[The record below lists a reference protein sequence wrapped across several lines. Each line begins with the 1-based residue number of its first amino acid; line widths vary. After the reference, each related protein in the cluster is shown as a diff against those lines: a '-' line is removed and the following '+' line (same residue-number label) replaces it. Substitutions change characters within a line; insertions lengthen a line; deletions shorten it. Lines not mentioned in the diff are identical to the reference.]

1 MKSFFVKQRV
11 ANSKKEGLTIISKII
26 LFSVLL
32 LTFISPIYCLADQRQ
47 ELIKSI
53 LDKSTN
59 ADGDLSASLEYIK
72 SLDTMTLTELN
83 TADLQAKQKEDARN
97 KAAAE
102 ANEKSSEDTGNWFT
116 KGIKSIANFLAD
128 EIIGFP
134 IRYIFIPFAKILMA
148 LAGKVLDFS
157 IQYTIFSNPN
167 QMGRFDDVVKEV
179 WQIIRDIFN
188 ISFIF
193 ILLYIAIK
201 KIVGSASIKTKEML
215 TSIIIS
221 ALLINFSF
229 FISRVVIDGGN
240 MVASALLNQIQE
252 NAPAQTTT
260 DDVANFVAKSI
271 AGMDSKKI
279 KLSSVLAQSI
289 GIAGI
294 SSELNS
300 VGGTEESKTA
310 ESKTARVGLVGLVI
324 TLILVLIVTYV
335 FFFLAFLI
343 IGRFVM
349 LIFLVAVSPI
359 GFVGSSIP
367 GMKKHADEWRQELIN
382 QTILA
387 PVFMFFM
394 LLITKIASVTTDA
407 SGDAMGLRYFK
418 YLLIIFFL
426 FKAVGESKRLS
437 GKIGGLADK
446 AATFATGA
454 ALAVA
459 TGGTALIARQTIGRG
474 AAALAK
480 GSVGRSLQ
488 ASAAKGGVVAGWAY
502 KGIKGTGN
510 ASMDVRNT
518 AVARQSLGFVKSA
531 GGIDLAGDRAKG
543 GGNYGKDKTGFAGWK
558 EKRKDDVAKQ
568 SQEYDSSAKKY
579 EETLSIQA
587 INKSKKE
594 RAAEEEAKKKLEEAE
609 NNRATGKISTAD
621 RDVIKT
627 DYEAK
632 KKARVDA
639 EKDTSAELTN
649 RAEAGFE
656 AISATDPRKKA
667 YEDAEAE
674 IQNIRNKQGFNA
686 IALTNK
692 TQTQDQYDKE
702 EAKLQIELA
711 KVVTEKQKAK
721 AEGIKNQ
728 MKIVETA
735 ILDKNNP
742 NKKQDASLIKIL
754 ESRKKVNEM
763 RQNYA
768 DQLRKKIV
776 TFSNLSFLT
785 GDGLSER
792 EELATVVESS
802 RGMTREKTE
811 TEKTLAELMRQIE
824 ALKGK

>member
-1 MKSFFVKQRV
+1 MTYKGESRFDL
-11 ANSKKEGLTIISKII
+11 E
-26 LFSVLL
+26 
-32 LTFISPIYCLADQRQ
+32 
-47 ELIKSI
+47 
-53 LDKSTN
+53 
-59 ADGDLSASLEYIK
+59 DLSLNDLEKLRDKYWAEDK
-72 SLDTMTLTELN
+72 TKADTRAAME
-83 TADLQAKQKEDARN
+83 AQ
-97 KAAAE
+97 AAE
-102 ANEKSSEDTGNWFT
+102 NAGCNLVCRGMKAVG
-116 KGIKSIANFLAD
+116 GFLAD
-128 EIIGFP
+128 TIIGFP
-134 IRYIFIPFAKILMA
+134 IRVIFIPVAKILMA
-148 LAGKVLDFS
+148 IAGKILDFS
-157 IQYTIFSNPN
+157 IHYTIFSG
-167 QMGRFDDVVKEV
+167 QMQNFDGVVKEI
-179 WQIIRDIFN
+179 WTIIRDVFN

-201 KIVGSASIKTKEML
+201 EIIGSTSVDTKKML
-215 TSIIIS
+215 GSIIIS
-221 ALLINFSF
+221 ALFINFSF

-240 MVASALLNQIQE
+240 MVATAFLNRIQGDTTEQAPSIQE
-252 NAPAQTTT
+252 S
-260 DDVANFVAKSI
+260 VVSFVTKSI
-271 AGMDSKKI
+271 AGLDSKEI
-279 KLSSVLAQSI
+279 KLSSVLANNI
-289 GIAGI
+289 GIGKI
-294 SSELNS
+294 GETLSTIDKSE
-300 VGGTEESKTA
+300 KT
-310 ESKTARVGLVGLVI
+310 GLVGLII

-359 GFVGSSIP
+359 GFVGGSIP
-367 GMKKHADEWRQELIN
+367 GMKKHADEWRHELIN

-394 LLITKIASVTTDA
+394 LLITKIAAVPAIAEVGA
-407 SGDAMGLRYFK
+407 SSSATGLQYFK
-418 YLLIIFFL
+418 FLLIIFFL

-446 AATFATGA
+446 AASFATGA

-488 ASAAKGGVVAGWAY
+488 ASAAKGGIVGGLSNLGL
-502 KGIKGTGN
+502 KGIKGTAN

-558 EKRKDDVAKQ
+558 EKRKDDVARQ
-568 SQEYDSSAKKY
+568 SQEYDKTAKDY
-579 EETLSIQA
+579 QA
-587 INKSKKE
+587 SLDTKALNRSKKE
-594 RAAEEEAKKKLEEAE
+594 RLVEEEAKKKLEEAE
-609 NNRATGKISTAD
+609 NNLATGKITTTD
-621 RDVIKT
+621 RDAIKT
-627 DYEAK
+627 DYETK
-632 KKARVDA
+632 KKARIDA
-639 EKDTSAELTN
+639 EKNTSAELTN

-674 IQNIRNKQGFNA
+674 IQNIRTKQNVNA
-686 IALTNK
+686 TALK
-692 TQTQDQYDKE
+692 GGTQTQDQYDKE
-702 EAKLQIELA
+702 EAKLQLELA
-711 KVVTEKQKAK
+711 KVVTEKEKAK
-721 AEGIKNQ
+721 VEGIKNQ
-728 MKIVETA
+728 MKIVETE

-754 ESRKKVNEM
+754 TTRNKLNEM

-768 DQLRKKIV
+768 DQLRKKIL
-776 TFSNLSFLT
+776 TFSNLSVLT

-792 EELATVVESS
+792 EELATIVESS
-802 RGMTREKTE
+802 RGTTREKTE

-824 ALKGK
+824 ALKSK

>member
-1 MKSFFVKQRV
+1 M
-11 ANSKKEGLTIISKII
+11 I
-26 LFSVLL
+26 
-32 LTFISPIYCLADQRQ
+32 
-47 ELIKSI
+47 
-53 LDKSTN
+53 
-59 ADGDLSASLEYIK
+59 
-72 SLDTMTLTELN
+72 
-83 TADLQAKQKEDARN
+83 
-97 KAAAE
+97 
-102 ANEKSSEDTGNWFT
+102 
-116 KGIKSIANFLAD
+116 
-128 EIIGFP
+128 
-134 IRYIFIPFAKILMA
+134 
-148 LAGKVLDFS
+148 
-157 IQYTIFSNPN
+157 
-167 QMGRFDDVVKEV
+167 
-179 WQIIRDIFN
+179 
-188 ISFIF
+188 
-193 ILLYIAIK
+193 
-201 KIVGSASIKTKEML
+201 
-215 TSIIIS
+215 
-221 ALLINFSF
+221 
-229 FISRVVIDGGN
+229 
-240 MVASALLNQIQE
+240 
-252 NAPAQTTT
+252 
-260 DDVANFVAKSI
+260 
-271 AGMDSKKI
+271 
-279 KLSSVLAQSI
+279 
-289 GIAGI
+289 
-294 SSELNS
+294 
-300 VGGTEESKTA
+300 
-310 ESKTARVGLVGLVI
+310 
-324 TLILVLIVTYV
+324 
-335 FFFLAFLI
+335 
-343 IGRFVM
+343 
-349 LIFLVAVSPI
+349 
-359 GFVGSSIP
+359 
-367 GMKKHADEWRQELIN
+367 
-382 QTILA
+382 
-387 PVFMFFM
+387 
-394 LLITKIASVTTDA
+394 
-407 SGDAMGLRYFK
+407 
-418 YLLIIFFL
+418 IIFFL

-792 EELATVVESS
+792 EELAAVVESS

-824 ALKGK
+824 DLKGK